1 MGGRS
6 VIAWRMTPAGVMI
19 PTTWARQVDKPAA
32 PCPAHIREKLAALRA
47 EFAKRAGRK

>member
-1 MGGRS
+1 MI
-6 VIAWRMTPAGVMI
+6 VWRQTPAGVMI
-19 PTTWARQVDKPAA
+19 QTTWGRPVDKPAA

>member
-1 MGGRS
+1 M
-6 VIAWRMTPAGVMI
+6 IAWRKTPGGVLI
-19 PTTWARQVDKPAA
+19 QTTWGREPQKPAA